1 MLKGFEEQTHEL
13 TDYELNNIVP
23 VLVEG
28 LNKRVGKDRAI
39 TNPLMCKHLMGYYKM
54 NKITEPRVRKCIHFI
69 RQRNLVPRLI
79 ATSKGYWVATS
90 LQELLDWQTTLKGR
104 INAMTDTY
112 DYATQQIDNWNK
124 PQVDKQKQLF

>member
-13 TDYELNNIVP
+13 TEYELSNIVP

-28 LNKRVGKDRAI
+28 LNKRVGKNKAI
-39 TNPLMCKHLMGYYKM
+39 TNPTICKHLSEYYKIK
-54 NKITEPRVRKCIHFI
+54 KITEPRVRKCIHFI

-104 INAMTDTY
+104 INAMTNTY
-112 DYATQQIDNWNK
+112 DYATLQIDNWNK
-124 PQVDKQKQLF
+124 PQ

>member
-1 MLKGFEEQTHEL
+1 MIKGFEEQTHEL
-13 TDYELNNIVP
+13 TEYEINNIVP
-23 VLVEG
+23 ILVEG

-39 TNPLMCKHLMGYYKM
+39 TNPVICKHLTGFYSIK
-54 NKITEPRVRKCIHFI
+54 KINEPRVRKCIHFI

-104 INAMTDTY
+104 INAMAKTY
-112 DYATQQIDNWNK
+112 EYATLQIENWTGPEGEN
-124 PQVDKQKQLF
+124 QKTLF